1 MQFFTLLRQ
10 LDPPEAGSTDTRLKS
25 IGISMEVSARMAAA
39 RDLTHTRV
47 TSGSWSS
54 VEPILMS
61 VWMLH
66 VRSAAAA
73 QQLLATRCN

>member
-47 TSGSWSS
+47 TSGS
-54 VEPILMS
+54 
-61 VWMLH
+61 
-66 VRSAAAA
+66 
-73 QQLLATRCN
+73 